1 MQRSNAESM
10 PGKLGD
16 PRDCS
21 PVFACLKEAASHFRS
36 REPTMRAKRIK
47 SCNGSRIGHESIS
60 RRVVDLAGWI
70 VPGVILALIPK
81 CPMCLAAYIALWTGL
96 GLSVAAAANLRLLL
110 IIACVISLVFLT
122 VRQTRRLIARPC
134 A

>member
-1 MQRSNAESM
+1 VQRSNAESM

-16 PRDCS
+16 ARDCS
-21 PVFACLKEAASHFRS
+21 PVFACLKDAASHFRS

-47 SCNGSRIGHESIS
+47 SCNGSRIGHESNS

-122 VRQTRRLIARPC
+122 VRQTRA
-134 A
+134 

>member
-1 MQRSNAESM
+1 M

-21 PVFACLKEAASHFRS
+21 PLFACLKDAASHF
-36 REPTMRAKRIK
+36 
-47 SCNGSRIGHESIS
+47 S